1 MVHVSIRQMEKAYRR
16 HKNLIALSRG
26 TSNQTH
32 HMVLFYAV
40 ECGLKVLYMRKNRIK
55 HTGLNGS
62 GSFQKSPVE
71 LGHNLNELLNSLR
84 WTDHLPQVVTNDHN
98 PQQISPGDVHQA
110 WRYGRELD
118 HDKEKK
124 FIKILNQILK
134 KLNSSI

>member
-1 MVHVSIRQMEKAYRR
+1 MEKAYRR
-16 HKNLIALSRG
+16 HKNLIDSSRKA
-26 TSNQTH
+26 SNQTH

-40 ECGLKVLYMRKNRIK
+40 ECGLKVLYMRNNRIE
-55 HTGLNGS
+55 HTRPKGS
-62 GSFQKSPVE
+62 GSFPKSPVE
-71 LGHNLNELLNSLR
+71 FDHNLNKLLNSLR

-98 PQQISPGDVHQA
+98 PKQISPGDVHQA

-134 KLNSSI
+134 KLNSRI